1 MSPNFLTGLAL
12 SVSAAGAVGFPL
24 WIKIENLNELKRMN
38 KHRAWMAEAAREAA
52 ENAMEAAEAAREAAK
67 AAMKPTADANEVA
80 AAMVALSSAA
90 KALAAEMKHDG

>member
-67 AAMKPTADANEVA
+67 AERKPNEVA